1 MHCNLYSVSQPIK
14 GSYYYTFLFQNYFRA
29 GIYNVLK
36 RLLIENPPLV

>member
-1 MHCNLYSVSQPIK
+1 MHCNLFWVSKPVK
-14 GSYYYTFLFQNYFRA
+14 GSYYYTLLFQNYFRA